1 MSFSKDHQNRLITGL
16 VGLIVVVLIVGYGS
30 KPIFFLFMVVIQILA
45 LQEFYALVS
54 HKRSSKA
61 MGIAAGVALTGGF
74 FILEKP
80 IMIAAMAGIGLI
92 LYLFSLLS
100 SQKPKALH
108 ADLESQIVGT
118 FVIAFFLSHLIW
130 VRGLEQGQLWIFFLL
145 SVIFAC
151 DTCALYGGKFFGSH
165 KLSPNISPGKTIE
178 GTIAGLLGGCLGGVV
193 FGMLFFPHIAKIIL
207 IPLSVI
213 LGILGQMGD
222 LWESALKRKA
232 MVKDSG
238 TLLPGHGGFLDRVDS
253 ILFTAPFLYYFI
265 MFHEYSL

>member
-1 MSFSKDHQNRLITGL
+1 MNVSKDHQNRLITGV

-30 KPIFFLFMVVIQILA
+30 KPIFFLFTVLIQILA
-45 LQEFYALVS
+45 LKEFYALAS
-54 HKRSSKA
+54 HKRSSRIV
-61 MGIAAGVALTGGF
+61 GIVAGVALAGGF
-74 FILEKP
+74 FILQKP
-80 IMIAAMAGIGLI
+80 IVIAAMAGIGLI
-92 LYLFSLLS
+92 LCLSSLLS
-100 SQKPKALH
+100 FQKSKTFH
-108 ADLESQIVGT
+108 GDLESQVVGT

-130 VRGLEQGQLWIFFLL
+130 LRDLEHGQLWVLFLL

-151 DTCALYGGKFFGSH
+151 DTCALYGGKRFGSH
-165 KLSPNISPGKTIE
+165 KLSPNISPGKTVE
-178 GTIAGLLGGCLGGVV
+178 GTIAGLVGGCLGGVV
-193 FGMLFFPHIAKIIL
+193 FGMVLLPHVPKTTLIL
-207 IPLSVI
+207 IAVL

-265 MFHEYSL
+265 MFHEYSI